1 MKKSQVVILIVL
13 FAAVTALIWIG
24 AFYGEDRN
32 PDAVVQF
39 PTRAPAATGAAGTA
53 APVHTPSGTAGE
65 TAATAAPETTPAPA
79 TPVVIP
85 SVDRTALQGL
95 STEPEYWTANVR
107 AEAVDGVKG
116 YYEEYLDKL
125 IQGYDYIFMK
135 ERKEGPKTM
144 YLTFHDYPYEDST
157 GVVLDLLKEKG
168 VKATFFISSD
178 FLTANP
184 DLVKRMR
191 DEGHLI
197 GTRGKNNGTVDMST
211 LSVDAFIAALTD
223 MEHTY
228 QSLFGESER
237 MLYYRPDMFS
247 TRDLAIANQMGY
259 TVTFYTAA
267 RREWDL
273 EAAADPG
280 SLLRNTVDDGCVLL
294 STTSKTVASVLGPF
308 IDFLLAQDIQLLRL
322 DQ

>member
-1 MKKSQVVILIVL
+1 
-13 FAAVTALIWIG
+13 
-24 AFYGEDRN
+24 
-32 PDAVVQF
+32 
-39 PTRAPAATGAAGTA
+39 
-53 APVHTPSGTAGE
+53 
-65 TAATAAPETTPAPA
+65 
-79 TPVVIP
+79 
-85 SVDRTALQGL
+85 
-95 STEPEYWTANVR
+95 
-107 AEAVDGVKG
+107 
-116 YYEEYLDKL
+116 
-125 IQGYDYIFMK
+125 
-135 ERKEGPKTM
+135 M